1 MFWKG
6 EGYLSGGKILGKLGN
21 KYICI
26 WQALGYGKKLEY
38 LFANTNG
45 EQKQA
50 RKMNMLTDLQNI
62 GIFVSLFEGGDR
74 FDPGGHIGSFYQLS
88 LAESEFEVMIQEGE
102 EDDI

>member
-21 KYICI
+21 KVCMLSSHILQYICI

-62 GIFVSLFEGGDR
+62 GIFVETGLI
-74 FDPGGHIGSFYQLS
+74 P
-88 LAESEFEVMIQEGE
+88 V
-102 EDDI
+102 DILDHFTSYRLLNQNLKS

>member
-62 GIFVSLFEGGDR
+62 GIFVETGLI
-74 FDPGGHIGSFYQLS
+74 P
-88 LAESEFEVMIQEGE
+88 V
-102 EDDI
+102 DILDHFTSYRLLNQNLKS